1 MLVGAEAVAV
11 NSRRRMQVYRTMHL
25 WHWISAAVCF
35 AALFLFTVTGIT
47 LNHAS
52 AFSADPVVKTHQAML
67 PQNVQDTLMAAGEGA
82 ALPDSLVRW
91 LDEEFAIE
99 LGNATAEWSDEELYL
114 SAPGP
119 GRDAWISID
128 RQTGVARSET
138 TDRGWLAYFN
148 DLHKGRNTGL
158 VWTIFIDVVAA
169 ACLFFALTGL
179 VLLWIQARQ
188 RKSTW
193 PLVTG
198 GVGLVI
204 ALMIF
209 FAH

>member
-1 MLVGAEAVAV
+1 ME
-11 NSRRRMQVYRTMHL
+11 SRRRMQLYRTMHL

-35 AALFLFTVTGIT
+35 AALTLFTVTGIT

-52 AFSADPVVKTHQAML
+52 AISAEPQVSSGGAQL
-67 PQNVQDTLMAAGEGA
+67 PENLRATLATAAPQVSA
-82 ALPDSLVRW
+82 PPPDITAWAEDEFKLSLR
-91 LDEEFAIE
+91 D
-99 LGNATAEWSDEELYL
+99 ATAEWSEEELYL

-119 GRDAWISID
+119 GRDAWVSID
-128 RQTGVARSET
+128 RASGAAKFEA

-148 DLHKGRNTGL
+148 DLHKGRNTGIT
-158 VWTIFIDVVAA
+158 WTIFIDVVAVA
-169 ACLFFALTGL
+169 VLFFSLTGL

-188 RKSTW
+188 RTSTW
-193 PLVTG
+193 PLVG
-198 GVGLVI
+198 GGIAIVT

>member
-1 MLVGAEAVAV
+1 
-11 NSRRRMQVYRTMHL
+11 MQVYRTMHL

-35 AALFLFTVTGIT
+35 AALILFTITGIT
-47 LNHAS
+47 LNHAAAFDAAPAVRTGSETAPADVLAALSPGVAEQGVPAPVLEWVQS
-52 AFSADPVVKTHQAML
+52 AFDI
-67 PQNVQDTLMAAGEGA
+67 
-82 ALPDSLVRW
+82 R
-91 LDEEFAIE
+91 
-99 LGNATAEWSDEELYL
+99 LGNASPEWSDEELYL

-119 GRDAWISID
+119 GRDAWVSID
-128 RQTGVARSET
+128 RASGVANYET

-148 DLHKGRNTGL
+148 DLHKGRNTGI
-158 VWTIFIDVVAA
+158 VWVIFIDVVAA
-169 ACLFFALTGL
+169 ACLFFSLTGL

-198 GVGLVI
+198 GVGLVV

>member
-1 MLVGAEAVAV
+1 
-11 NSRRRMQVYRTMHL
+11 MQVYRTMHL

-35 AALFLFTVTGIT
+35 AALILFTITGIT

-52 AFSADPVVKTHQAML
+52 SFSATPAVKTHEARL
-67 PQNVQDTLMAAGEGA
+67 VSPALELFTKAGEGA
-82 ALPDSLVRW
+82 PLPAPIEDW
-91 LDEEFAIE
+91 LEKEFDVD
-99 LGNATAEWSDEELYL
+99 LGNASAEWSDEELYL

-128 RQTGVARSET
+128 RATFIAKSES

-158 VWTIFIDVVAA
+158 VWTVFIDLVAA

-198 GVGLVI
+198 GVGLVV